1 MSVTRRC
8 DLSARSDASHTDKTR
23 NTQTAVLI
31 FFFGQ
36 FTTQNEISNLPHK
49 INCRLRRNN
58 NLIIL
63 NFMLSTK
70 NMQITNNTE
79 NEAQLELHASLM
91 WSHRHRI
98 LTEIK
103 VYQAYKLTSFSNST
117 HPTS

>member
-31 FFFGQ
+31 FFLA
-36 FTTQNEISNLPHK
+36 NLPHK
-49 INCRLRRNN
+49 ISCRLRRNN

>member
-8 DLSARSDASHTDKTR
+8 DLSALSDASHTDKTR

-31 FFFGQ
+31 FF
-36 FTTQNEISNLPHK
+36 SANLPHK

>member
-1 MSVTRRC
+1 M
-8 DLSARSDASHTDKTR
+8 
-23 NTQTAVLI
+23 
-31 FFFGQ
+31 
-36 FTTQNEISNLPHK
+36 
-49 INCRLRRNN
+49 
-58 NLIIL
+58 IL
-63 NFMLSTK
+63 NPMLSTK
-70 NMQITNNTE
+70 NMQISNNIK

>member
-31 FFFGQ
+31 FFLA
-36 FTTQNEISNLPHK
+36 NLPHK

-91 WSHRHRI
+91 WSHHHRI

-103 VYQAYKLTSFSNST
+103 VYQAYKLTRFSNST